1 MKNFKILSIA
11 AMLALSLSASDITL
25 DGKGVT
31 PQEIARI
38 ANGAKVKIDDA
49 AMQKVKKA
57 HEKTGRRSTGL
68 PWAWGLIKTEASSMR
83 RGIWTRR

>member
-1 MKNFKILSIA
+1 MKNFTILSIA

-31 PQEIARI
+31 PQEIAQI

-57 HEKTGRRSTGL
+57 HE
-68 PWAWGLIKTEASSMR
+68 IY
-83 RGIWTRR
+83 